1 MIGRVMY
8 NFEDTSNTR
17 VFAPSLI
24 KKESKKFGRIK
35 KSNNAAI
42 RSRI

>member
-1 MIGRVMY
+1 VRGFTEDLCSF
-8 NFEDTSNTR
+8 FE
-17 VFAPSLI
+17 

>member
-1 MIGRVMY
+1 MY

-17 VFAPSLI
+17 VFAPFFE